1 MVTQKSRFNFFF
13 LTDMFIN
20 CLDLLSLCS
29 SDILSICEQFS
40 HLYLQ
45 AATQNFFIT
54 HFNLSINQFEVGQSD
69 IKSGSHSVSH
79 FMFSHCESV
88 GYFMFNICQSVSQSV
103 SHLCSVTVSQSV
115 SHLCSVIVSQSVS
128 YFMFSH
134 CQSVSESFMFL
145 IICQSVSQ
153 WVIYVPHHLSVSESV
168 SHLCSSFVCQW
179 VSESVT
185 HFMFSICQS
194 VSHFMFSH
202 CQSVSESFMFLVICQ
217 SVSQWVIYVPHH
229 LSVSESVSH
238 ICSSFVCQWVSEAF
252 YVQYLSVSE
261 SFYVQYLSVSR
272 LVILCSVSV
281 CQSVSQSVILCSV
294 SFS

>member
-1 MVTQKSRFNFFF
+1 
-13 LTDMFIN
+13 
-20 CLDLLSLCS
+20 
-29 SDILSICEQFS
+29 
-40 HLYLQ
+40 
-45 AATQNFFIT
+45 
-54 HFNLSINQFEVGQSD
+54 
-69 IKSGSHSVSH
+69 
-79 FMFSHCESV
+79 
-88 GYFMFNICQSVSQSV
+88 
-103 SHLCSVTVSQSV
+103 
-115 SHLCSVIVSQSVS
+115 
-128 YFMFSH
+128 MFSH

-179 VSESVT
+179 VSESVR

-202 CQSVSESFMFLVICQ
+202 CQSVSESFLFLIICL

-238 ICSSFVCQWVSEAF
+238 LCSSSVCQWVSEAF

-281 CQSVSQSVILCSV
+281 CQSVSQSFYVQYLSV
-294 SFS
+294 SQSFYVQYLLVSQLVNYLIRQKDTERNSQINKLTKLDKQKDTQTKRWFSVHQSVT

>member
-88 GYFMFNICQSVSQSV
+88 SYFMFSICQSVSQSV
-103 SHLCSVTVSQSV
+103 ILCSVTVSQSV

-153 WVIYVPHHLSVSESV
+153 
-168 SHLCSSFVCQW
+168 
-179 VSESVT
+179 
-185 HFMFSICQS
+185 
-194 VSHFMFSH
+194 
-202 CQSVSESFMFLVICQ
+202 
-217 SVSQWVIYVPHH
+217 
-229 LSVSESVSH
+229 
-238 ICSSFVCQWVSEAF
+238 
-252 YVQYLSVSE
+252 
-261 SFYVQYLSVSR
+261 
-272 LVILCSVSV
+272 
-281 CQSVSQSVILCSV
+281 
-294 SFS
+294 

>member
-1 MVTQKSRFNFFF
+1 MVTQKSRFNFF

-20 CLDLLSLCS
+20 CLVLLSLCS

-40 HLYLQ
+40 HLYVQ

-88 GYFMFNICQSVSQSV
+88 SYFMFSICQSVSESFYVQSLSV
-103 SHLCSVTVSQSV
+103 SQWVIYVQLLSVSEWVILCSVT
-115 SHLCSVIVSQSVS
+115 
-128 YFMFSH
+128 
-134 CQSVSESFMFL
+134 QSVSESFMFL

-168 SHLCSSFVCQW
+168 SH
-179 VSESVT
+179 
-185 HFMFSICQS
+185 FMFSICQ
-194 VSHFMFSH
+194 
-202 CQSVSESFMFLVICQ
+202 
-217 SVSQWVIYVPHH
+217 
-229 LSVSESVSH
+229 
-238 ICSSFVCQWVSEAF
+238 
-252 YVQYLSVSE
+252 SVSE

-281 CQSVSQSVILCSV
+281 CQSVSQSFYVQYLSVSQSVILCSV
-294 SFS
+294 SLSRSVSQLVNYLIRQKDTERNSQINKLTKLDRQKDTQTKRLFSVHQSVT

>member
-40 HLYLQ
+40 HLYVQ

-134 CQSVSESFMFL
+134 FQSVSESFMFL

-153 WVIYVPHHLSVSESV
+153 SV
-168 SHLCSSFVCQW
+168 SHLCC
-179 VSESVT
+179 
-185 HFMFSICQS
+185 
-194 VSHFMFSH
+194 
-202 CQSVSESFMFLVICQ
+202 
-217 SVSQWVIYVPHH
+217 
-229 LSVSESVSH
+229 LS
-238 ICSSFVCQWVSEAF
+238 
-252 YVQYLSVSE
+252 
-261 SFYVQYLSVSR
+261 
-272 LVILCSVSV
+272 SV
-281 CQSVSQSVILCSV
+281 CQ
-294 SFS
+294 